1 MEFLQVLILF
11 ILLIILLNLLQ
22 NIKRL
27 RGQEKIKPKEPFPL
41 VSVLIPARNEEKNI
55 KRCVTSLL
63 KSNYP
68 RLEIIVLDDNSRDRT
83 YEIMKRL
90 SAREKKLKIIK
101 GKELPPGWTG
111 KTWSCHQLAQ
121 AAQGEWFLFTDADTT
136 HKPQSISSALASAQK
151 TQSVFVTCIP
161 GLIAKTWAEKL
172 YMPVIHFAFIALIP
186 FKLVNYS
193 KDSRLTFGI
202 GPFLL
207 IKRNFYFSF
216 GGHESV
222 KARIVDD
229 MALAKKVKENNG
241 KISVIDGT
249 KIMNVRFY
257 TCFKEVWKGFSKNSY
272 EAIGGSPHYLVG
284 IFLACYFLFI
294 YPYLALWGA
303 FTSNQSITLPLFQV
317 LTISLIKTVLAL
329 RFHTSLIYGL
339 LHPFTVILALSILFN
354 SFRLSLFKKELE
366 WKERFYLAK

>member
-11 ILLIILLNLLQ
+11 ILLLILLNLLQ

-27 RGQEKIKPKEPFPL
+27 HGQEKIKPQEPFPL

-55 KRCVTSLL
+55 KKCVTSLL
-63 KSNYP
+63 KSDYP
-68 RLEIIVLDDNSRDRT
+68 RLEIFVLDDNSRDKT
-83 YEIMKRL
+83 YEIVRRFSIREKRL
-90 SAREKKLKIIK
+90 KVIK

-111 KTWSCHQLAQ
+111 KTWSCHQLAR

-136 HKPQSISSALASAQK
+136 HKPQSISAAFASAQK

-257 TCFKEVWKGFSKNSY
+257 TCFREVWKGFSKNSY

-303 FTSNQSITLPLFQV
+303 ITSNQSITIPLFQV
-317 LTISLIKTVLAL
+317 LTISLTKTVLAL

>member
-257 TCFKEVWKGFSKNSY
+257 TCFKEVWKGFSKNCY
-272 EAIGGSPHYLVG
+272 EAIGGVPHYLIG